1 MKKFLIIDAN
11 SLIHRAFHALPPLM
25 NKKGQLVNAAYGF
38 TSIFLKALKEIKPDY
53 VACCFDVSRDTF
65 RKEISSDYK
74 STRKVQPTELY
85 EQFPY
90 IKELLNAFNVKIFE
104 LKGYEADDVIG
115 TISKIIDERVKTG
128 GVWQDLKSI
137 IVSGDLDVLQLV
149 DDNTE
154 VYTLKKGISDVL
166 IYNESAVKERFG
178 FAPRSLI
185 DYKALRGDLSDN
197 ISGITGIG
205 EKTAMDLIKNFVT
218 IDKMYEY
225 LDKKNDYE
233 KYKEELKTKK
243 ITAGIYKKL
252 VEGKKQA
259 YQSRQLA
266 EIVREVPIKFNLES
280 CQVVDF
286 RTEKV
291 VELFQEW
298 NFKSLINKIPE
309 AEKVMQ
315 KRQGSI
321 FERQATGDKP
331 ASSADREQEKKEFK
345 LKTGYILIDN
355 EEKYNNFIKELKKQ
369 KIFALDTET
378 DGLNPFA
385 NKLIGMSFAW
395 QKEKAYYLA
404 FKNKQIFFGE
414 NKRDPRLPAG
424 RHGFREEDILSG
436 VLADED
442 IKKVGHN
449 LKFDYEVLESAG
461 FEVKGLYFDTM
472 IASYLLNPG
481 TRQHSLDN
489 LAFVELGYKTETIQE
504 LTGEKN
510 KDKIDLSKI
519 PVERVANY
527 SCEDADIT
535 WRLYE
540 NLMPKIKEE
549 NLIAVLEKIDIPLI
563 AVLAAM
569 EQIGIKVDINFLNKM
584 SLELAKR
591 IVDLEDKIYQL
602 AGTKFNVASPLQLK
616 EILFEKLNISTAG
629 LSRIKTG
636 ISTAA
641 GELDKLKGRHEIID
655 LIMEFRELSKL
666 KNTYLDPLPE
676 LVDKQDRIHTSF
688 NQTVTATG
696 RLSSSEPNLQNI
708 PIKTELGEK
717 IRQAFVAS
725 NGYKLLAADY
735 SQIELRIAAS
745 LSGDEKMLKAFLD
758 HRDIHTE
765 TASQIFNVKREEVT
779 KKMRR
784 EAKVINFGV
793 IYGLGPRGLAEG
805 AGVSYEEAQEFI
817 AKYFTVFNELHDYL
831 QNTIALTKNFGYTE
845 TLFGRRRYLPEINAT
860 HPGLKAQA
868 ERMAINHPIQGTAAD
883 LIKMAMINLEK
894 KIKENF
900 KPDEVRMLLQIHD
913 ELVFEIKENVLEKA
927 KKIIKKEMENVYKF
941 KAPIEVEIG
950 VGKNWGECK

>member
-38 TSIFLKALKEIKPDY
+38 IAIFLKALKEIKPDY

-65 RKEISSDYK
+65 RKEISVDYK
-74 STRKVQPTELY
+74 ATRKVQPTELY

-90 IKELLNAFNVKIFE
+90 IKELLKAFNVKIFE
-104 LKGYEADDVIG
+104 LKGYEADDIIG

-128 GVWQDLKSI
+128 GVWQELKSI

-166 IYNESAVKERFG
+166 IYDESAVRERFG
-178 FAPRSLI
+178 FAPKSLI

-233 KYKEELKTKK
+233 KYKEELKVKK

-252 VEGKKQA
+252 VGGKAQA

-266 EIVREVPIKFNLES
+266 EIVREVPIDFDLES

-309 AEKVMQ
+309 AEKIMRE
-315 KRQGSI
+315 KQGNI
-321 FERQATGDKP
+321 FEQFK
-331 ASSADREQEKKEFK
+331 SQNSKVKSNENNIFKIKK
-345 LKTGYILIDN
+345 GYTLIDS

-378 DGLNPFA
+378 DGLDPFK
-385 NKLIGMSFAW
+385 NKLIGISFAW
-395 QKEKAYYLA
+395 TKGEAYYLSI
-404 FKNKQIFFGE
+404 KNKKIVFTKEQWDPRFGE
-414 NKRDPRLPAG
+414 DDTLYK
-424 RHGFREEDILSG
+424 I
-436 VLADED
+436 LADEKV
-442 IKKVGHN
+442 KKVGHN
-449 LKFDYEVLESAG
+449 LKFDLEVLQTAG
-461 FEVKGLYFDTM
+461 FEVKGIYFDTM

-481 TRQHSLDN
+481 TRQHSMDN

-519 PVERVANY
+519 PVVLVANY

-540 NLMPKIKEE
+540 NLLPKIKSE
-549 NLIAVLEKIDIPLI
+549 NLMTVLEKIDVPLI
-563 AVLAAM
+563 EVLAGM
-569 EQIGIKVDINFLNKM
+569 EKLGIKIDIKFLNKM
-584 SLELAKR
+584 STELAKR
-591 IVDLEDKIYQL
+591 IIGLEDKIYKM

-641 GELDKLKGRHEIID
+641 GELDKLKGRHKIID
-655 LIMEFRELSKL
+655 LIIEFRELSKL

-725 NGYKLLAADY
+725 SGYKLLAADY

-745 LSGDEKMLKAFLD
+745 LSNDKKMLKAFLEG
-758 HRDIHTE
+758 RDIHTE

-793 IYGLGPRGLAEG
+793 IYGLGARGLAEG
-805 AGVSYEEAQEFI
+805 AGVSYEEAEDFI
-817 AKYFTVFNELHDYL
+817 AKYFAVFNELHDYL

-900 KPDEVRMLLQIHD
+900 KLDEVRMLLQIHD

-927 KKIIKKEMENVYKF
+927 KKIIKQEMENVYKF

-950 VGKNWGECK
+950 VGENWGECK